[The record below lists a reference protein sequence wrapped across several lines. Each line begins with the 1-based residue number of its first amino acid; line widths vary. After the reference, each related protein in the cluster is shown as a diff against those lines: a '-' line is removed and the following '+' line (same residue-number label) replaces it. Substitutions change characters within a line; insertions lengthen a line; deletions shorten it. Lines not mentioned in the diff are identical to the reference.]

1 MTELW
6 NGSAVSMSN
15 PDRAWGNIEEIKLAN
30 GTPNGAATK
39 RGRDYSTLIS
49 SPSRFP

>member
-6 NGSAVSMSN
+6 NGPAVSMSD
-15 PDRAWGNIEEIKLAN
+15 PDRAWGSIEEIKPAD

-39 RGRDYSTLIS
+39 RERDYSTLIR
-49 SPSRFP
+49 SPSRLL